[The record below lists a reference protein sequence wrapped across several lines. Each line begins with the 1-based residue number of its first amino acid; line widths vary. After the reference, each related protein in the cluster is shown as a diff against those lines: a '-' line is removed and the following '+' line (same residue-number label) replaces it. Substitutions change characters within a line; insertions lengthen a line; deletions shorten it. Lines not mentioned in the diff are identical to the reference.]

1 MPEGVSRRQ
10 TQDGGVEQRAE
21 SEGAAGR
28 RLGGMQACEGLEDFG
43 HDAHMRGRRAGCS
56 TYLMSGAALI

>member
-1 MPEGVSRRQ
+1 VWSKEQSPRAQLGEGW
-10 TQDGGVEQRAE
+10 
-21 SEGAAGR
+21 
-28 RLGGMQACEGLEDFG
+28 GGMQACEGLEDFG